1 MVRLRS
7 PQVDTMKAFYRNK
20 RVLVT
25 GGAGFIGSNLAIQLV
40 SLGAR
45 VTVLD
50 GFIKDYGANLFNL
63 ASVRSKITLIRAD
76 MRKPNV
82 LKNVVPHTDLIF
94 NLAGTLS
101 HVDSMTDPY
110 TDLEINCVAQ
120 LHLLESCRKLNPKVK
135 IIFAGTRNQ
144 YGRAQTLPVNENHPQ
159 IPIDINGI
167 NAIAGEQYHLMY
179 HRVHGLRTSSLRLTN
194 TYGPRHQMRHP
205 RQGVL
210 NYFLRQL
217 IDRKPVVL
225 YGEGTQIRDTNYVDD
240 VVNAML
246 LAGASEKVWGQ
257 AYNLGGEHISLKN
270 FVKTAIKILGHG
282 SYSTKPFP
290 KERATIEIGDYIADY
305 RKIKKTLGWQPRV
318 GLEEGI
324 TKTIEYYKTNKKHY
338 W

>member
-1 MVRLRS
+1 M
-7 PQVDTMKAFYRNK
+7 DIMKKFYSGK

-25 GGAGFIGSNLAIQLV
+25 GGAGFIGSNLVIELV
-40 SLGAR
+40 ALGAK

-63 ASVRSKITLIRAD
+63 APVRGSFKLVRGD
-76 MRKPNV
+76 MRNRNI
-82 LKNVVPHTDLIF
+82 LKQVVSNCDLIF

-120 LHLLESCRKLNPKVK
+120 LHLLESCRKFNPKAK

-205 RQGVL
+205 RQGIL

-217 IDRKPVVL
+217 IDGKQVVL
-225 YGEGTQIRDTNYVDD
+225 YGTGKQIRDTNYVDD
-240 VVNAML
+240 VVNAL
-246 LAGASEKVWGQ
+246 LRAGTSEKVWGQ
-257 AYNLGGEHISLKN
+257 AYNLGGEPVSLEQ
-270 FVKTAIKILGHG
+270 FVKTAIKILGRG
-282 SYSTKPFP
+282 SYTTKPFP
-290 KERATIEIGDYIADY
+290 KQRASIEIGDYIADY

-318 GLEEGI
+318 SLEDGI
-324 TKTIEYYKTNKKHY
+324 TKTIKYYKTNKEKY

>member
-1 MVRLRS
+1 
-7 PQVDTMKAFYRNK
+7 MKKFYRNK

-25 GGAGFIGSNLAIQLV
+25 GGAGFIGSNLAIELV
-40 SLGAR
+40 AAGAK
-45 VTVLD
+45 VTVFD

-63 ASVRSKITLIRAD
+63 APVRSKIKLVRAD
-76 MRKPNV
+76 MRNAGKLNA
-82 LKNVVPHTDLIF
+82 VVAKRDLIF

-120 LHLLESCRKLNPKVK
+120 LHLLESCRKLNPKAK

-144 YGRAQTLPVNENHPQ
+144 YGRAQQLPVSEDHPQ

-179 HRVHGLRTSSLRLTN
+179 HRVHGLRTASLRLTN

-225 YGEGTQIRDTNYVDD
+225 YGEGRQIRDTNYVDD
-240 VVNAML
+240 VVDAML
-246 LAGASEKVWGQ
+246 LTGASEKVWGQ
-257 AYNLGGEHISLKN
+257 AYNLGGEPVSLEH
-270 FVKTAIKILGHG
+270 FVETAIKILGRG
-282 SYSTKPFP
+282 NYTTKPFP
-290 KERATIEIGDYIADY
+290 KERANIEIGDYIADY

-318 GLEEGI
+318 SLEQGI
-324 TKTIEYYKTNKKHY
+324 MKTIEYYKTNKKHY

>member
-1 MVRLRS
+1 M
-7 PQVDTMKAFYRNK
+7 DTKKKFYRNK

-40 SLGAR
+40 SRGAK

-50 GFIKDYGANLFNL
+50 GYIKDYGANLFNL
-63 ASVRSKITLIRAD
+63 APIHGAFTLVRAD
-76 MRKPNV
+76 MRNPSA
-82 LKNVVPHTDLIF
+82 LKKVVPNADLIF

-120 LHLLESCRKLNPKVK
+120 LHLLEACRKLNPKVK

-144 YGRAQTLPVNENHPQ
+144 YGRAQQLPVNENHPQ

-179 HRVHGLRTSSLRLTN
+179 HRVHGIRTTSLRLTN
-194 TYGPRHQMRHP
+194 TYGPRHQMRHS

-217 IDRKPVVL
+217 IDQKPVVL
-225 YGEGTQIRDTNYVDD
+225 YGNGKQIRDTSYVDD

-246 LAGASEKVWGQ
+246 ITGASEKVWGG
-257 AYNLGGEHISLKN
+257 AFNLGGEHISLKD
-270 FVKTAIKILGHG
+270 FVKTAIKILGCG
-282 SYSTKPFP
+282 NYTTKPFP
-290 KERATIEIGDYIADY
+290 KQRVSIEIGDYIADY

-318 GLEEGI
+318 SLEEGI
-324 TKTIEYYKTNKKHY
+324 ARTVEYYQKNKQHY